1 MNKRFLENIIN
12 AIPTPSPDFGDA
24 LVNLALAFTAG
35 FLIAMLVFAG

>member
-1 MNKRFLENIIN
+1 MNKRFLENLID

-35 FLIAMLVFAG
+35 FLMAMLIFLG